1 MCRRM
6 LNVAASHLP
15 LDIVLDEDRS
25 RAHVDR
31 IPIWMGL
38 VYQRKSEYIIAN
50 HPCLIR

>member
-15 LDIVLDEDRS
+15 LDIVLDDDRS

-38 VYQRKSEYIIAN
+38 GAHRKADSIIAT
-50 HPCLIR
+50 HPDLLR